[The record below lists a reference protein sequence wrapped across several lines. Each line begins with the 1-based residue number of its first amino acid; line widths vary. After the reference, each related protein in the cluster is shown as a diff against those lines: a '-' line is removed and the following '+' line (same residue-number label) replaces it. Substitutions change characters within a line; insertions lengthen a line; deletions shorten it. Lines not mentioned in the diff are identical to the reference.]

1 MSIWKCS
8 VCGYIH
14 DGNEAPDHCPKC
26 GAPKEKFAPVE
37 GEQKDLVLKSRR
49 TNDIHMELYS
59 LLEQIQAMSVEGADL
74 NLDPGCLAIFSQT
87 QEFAQITRQKI
98 KAELA
103 THMNK
108 GKWG

>member
-1 MSIWKCS
+1 MSLWKCS

-14 DGNEAPDHCPKC
+14 DGSEAPERCPKC
-26 GAPKEKFAPVE
+26 GAPKEKFAELV
-37 GEQKDLVLKSRR
+37 GEQQELVLKSRR
-49 TNDIHMELYS
+49 TNDIHMEMYS
-59 LLEQIQAMSVEGADL
+59 LLEKIEVMSVEGADL
-74 NLDPGCLAIFSQT
+74 NLDPGCLAIFSQAKD
-87 QEFAQITRQKI
+87 FAKVTRQKI